1 MHFWV
6 FEMKEFWMKTSIFP
20 FIAAYIIFFMWD
32 VLFLEEA
39 KSKLKRTVFTFDYLS
54 VNPLFKKLAAEQSLK
69 AQYQCLLLDYPLSN
83 ELE

>member
-1 MHFWV
+1 
-6 FEMKEFWMKTSIFP
+6 MKTSIFP
-20 FIAAYIIFFMWD
+20 FIAANIIFFMWD
-32 VLFLEEA
+32 VLFLEKA

>member
-1 MHFWV
+1 
-6 FEMKEFWMKTSIFP
+6 MKTSIFS
-20 FIAAYIIFFMWD
+20 FYSSVHNFFFMWD

-83 ELE
+83 

>member
-1 MHFWV
+1 
-6 FEMKEFWMKTSIFP
+6 
-20 FIAAYIIFFMWD
+20 MWD

-69 AQYQCLLLDYPLSN
+69 GTISMFAARLSI
-83 ELE
+83 E

>member
-1 MHFWV
+1 
-6 FEMKEFWMKTSIFP
+6 MKTSIFP

-39 KSKLKRTVFTFDYLS
+39 KSKLKRTIFTFGYLS

-69 AQYQCLLLDYPLSN
+69 AQYQCLLRDYPLSN
-83 ELE
+83 

>member
-1 MHFWV
+1 
-6 FEMKEFWMKTSIFP
+6 MKTSIFFP

-54 VNPLFKKLAAEQSLK
+54 VNPLFKKLAAEQSIK

-83 ELE
+83 